1 MLRQEGG
8 EEKRNAGANAE
19 PDQDVGSIGD
29 FGGTVGI
36 AARSRTPHPALES
49 RPKISGHPARVHI

>member
-36 AARSRTPHPALES
+36 AARSRTPHPRLRAGL
-49 RPKISGHPARVHI
+49 KISGLPAIVHI